1 MVALAGF
8 CRMREIEGVGMVELV
23 YKLYGSRMGYHENIL
38 LRTSGR
44 EDRQRQKT

>member
-1 MVALAGF
+1 MVALASS
-8 CRMREIEGVGMVELV
+8 CRMREIEGVEMVELL